1 MKKHTLKATKRE
13 MVGRKVKK
21 LRQEGN
27 LPATV
32 YGKKLK
38 SKNLIVTSADFAKIF
53 AEAGET
59 GLIELVLEGET
70 KPVLIHHVQRHPV
83 KDSILHVEFHQVD
96 LKEKVHAKIP
106 LVLVGESSIVT
117 QKVGVLLS
125 LLSDV
130 EVEALP
136 TDLPEK
142 IEVDVSVLTEVD
154 QELNVSDLQ
163 IPSRVTLISDGTIGV
178 VKVGALVSKAAE
190 EQAAADAA
198 AQAAAP
204 ADIGVGVAEA
214 GESDEASAAPA
225 DLSAQAGKK
234 PEEEKKPEAK

>member
-1 MKKHTLKATKRE
+1 MKKHTLKAQKRE

-21 LRQEGN
+21 LRQAGN

-32 YGKKLK
+32 YGKKLE
-38 SKNLIVTSADFAKIF
+38 SENLIISTPDFTKVF

-59 GLIELVLEGET
+59 GLIELILDGET
-70 KPVLIHHVQRHPV
+70 KPVLIHHVQRDPV
-83 KDSILHVEFHQVD
+83 KDAILHVEFHQVD

-106 LVLVGESSIVT
+106 LVLVGEAPIVL

-125 LLSDV
+125 LVTEV

-142 IEVDVSVLTEVD
+142 IEVEVSGLTEVD
-154 QELNVSDLQ
+154 QELKVSDLH
-163 IPSRVTLISDGTIGV
+163 IPAGVTLLSDGTVGV
-178 VKVGALVSKAAE
+178 VKIGALVSKAVE

-198 AQAAAP
+198 AQTAVP
-204 ADIGVGVAEA
+204 AVAEA
-214 GESDEASAAPA
+214 SASDEGGDVPASTAE
-225 DLSAQAGKK
+225 KK
-234 PEEEKKPEAK
+234 PEEEKKQETK